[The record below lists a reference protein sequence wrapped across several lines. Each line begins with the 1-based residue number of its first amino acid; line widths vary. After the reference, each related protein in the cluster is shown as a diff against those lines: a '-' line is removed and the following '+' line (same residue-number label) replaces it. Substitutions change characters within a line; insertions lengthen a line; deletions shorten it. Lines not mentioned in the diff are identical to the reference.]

1 MARGEIFFV
10 IQVSTH
16 LFGSTEGYQTLFKS
30 SDVSEIEERALSI
43 FGFGSPKSKEE
54 IDQLT
59 QHPSVAARL
68 LPSGR
73 FAITRLFPGEADV
86 AGRDTVERRTI
97 IFSAHDWKFIVRCD
111 IESLLKDENTFH
123 RSMFESSKAHSVQV
137 NDSEDLLPCAGE
149 LERRL
154 YDILLSTPRQN
165 ACALVADDPVNR
177 QGLFKLLKVL
187 PIQEACQLSW
197 GLGLF
202 AATPGVRIA
211 TADSSVAA
219 GAHARWASLSGH
231 LAHPEKVALLGM
243 SDVAQVLTSKV
254 GLKHDKQPRNISL
267 RDKAI
272 QYLPWILSACVIL
285 ALALALAVYK
295 SIAIAKTTQQQA
307 LSPPP
312 QIPTAKHS
320 NSETLTTTQAP
331 IIQEKAI
338 PLIDA
343 VITQPAP
350 PETVHP
356 TTPEPVAMPAS
367 APTPA
372 PVATPAANLNPQE
385 PVNAINDD
393 LNYWK
398 QARDIRISMQ
408 HSSSMVLN
416 SEALKSYLD
425 QANTLVDLQAKLK
438 TNMDDLTPKKS
449 DFLNLNSS
457 AELSPAADQAK
468 DVCRACI
475 LILVQCEI
483 IAAKS
488 EINKQLSVPNK
499 NMTAEE
505 KKTNSHL
512 DDVLKKIKMPECMS
526 KWITPKNQPNKEIP
540 NEILQQWLD
549 PKLRILFKSTFSD
562 SAVSL
567 PPQ

>member
-1 MARGEIFFV
+1 
-10 IQVSTH
+10 
-16 LFGSTEGYQTLFKS
+16 
-30 SDVSEIEERALSI
+30 
-43 FGFGSPKSKEE
+43 
-54 IDQLT
+54 
-59 QHPSVAARL
+59 
-68 LPSGR
+68 
-73 FAITRLFPGEADV
+73 
-86 AGRDTVERRTI
+86 
-97 IFSAHDWKFIVRCD
+97 
-111 IESLLKDENTFH
+111 
-123 RSMFESSKAHSVQV
+123 
-137 NDSEDLLPCAGE
+137 
-149 LERRL
+149 
-154 YDILLSTPRQN
+154 
-165 ACALVADDPVNR
+165 
-177 QGLFKLLKVL
+177 
-187 PIQEACQLSW
+187 
-197 GLGLF
+197 
-202 AATPGVRIA
+202 
-211 TADSSVAA
+211 
-219 GAHARWASLSGH
+219 
-231 LAHPEKVALLGM
+231 M

-343 VITQPAP
+343 VITQPAS

>member
-1 MARGEIFFV
+1 MACGEIFFV

-16 LFGSTEGYQTLFKS
+16 LFGSIEGYQTLFKS

-202 AATPGVRIA
+202 AAA
-211 TADSSVAA
+211 SSVAA

-254 GLKHDKQPRNISL
+254 GLKHDKQTRNVSL

-285 ALALALAVYK
+285 VLALALAVYK

-320 NSETLTTTQAP
+320 DSETSTTTQAP

-343 VITQPAP
+343 VITQSTSV
-350 PETVHP
+350 ETVHP
-356 TTPEPVAMPAS
+356 TTPEPVAPPAS
-367 APTPA
+367 ATTLA

-398 QARDIRISMQ
+398 QARDTRLSMQ
-408 HSSSMVLN
+408 NSSNMVLN
-416 SEALKSYLD
+416 SEALESYLN
-425 QANTLVDLQAKLK
+425 QAKNLVDLQAKLK
-438 TNMDDLTPKKS
+438 TNMDALTYKQNE
-449 DFLNLNSS
+449 FLNLNSS

-475 LILVQCEI
+475 LILAQCEI
-483 IAAKS
+483 IAAKF
-488 EINKQLSVPNK
+488 EINKQLTPPKK

-505 KKTNSHL
+505 KKTNSLL
-512 DDVLKKIKMPECMS
+512 DDLLKKIKMPECMS
-526 KWITPKNQPNKEIP
+526 KWITPKNQPNKETP
-540 NEILQQWLD
+540 NEKLQQWLD
-549 PKLRILFKSTFSD
+549 PKLRILFKSTFPD
-562 SAVSL
+562 SATPL